1 LYFAP
6 LILQVGKKILQKFCI
21 SFILLLRAKRGDFVK
36 IYITQKPDVSETEI
50 NIACKSYTD
59 EIAEII
65 SNLSLIDGTIGGKL
79 GDETYFVKLSDI
91 LYFES
96 VDDKIFFCTK
106 DNTYETPMRLYKI
119 EEKLAATPFSR
130 ISKSVIANL
139 KKVRSIK
146 IEAHG
151 RLLATLHSGEK
162 LLVSRQYVPEIKKK
176 LGV

>member
-1 LYFAP
+1 
-6 LILQVGKKILQKFCI
+6 
-21 SFILLLRAKRGDFVK
+21 
-36 IYITQKPDVSETEI
+36 
-50 NIACKSYTD
+50 
-59 EIAEII
+59 
-65 SNLSLIDGTIGGKL
+65 
-79 GDETYFVKLSDI
+79 

-151 RLLATLHSGEK
+151 RLLATLQSGEK
-162 LLVSRQYVPEIKKK
+162 LLISRQYVPEIKKK